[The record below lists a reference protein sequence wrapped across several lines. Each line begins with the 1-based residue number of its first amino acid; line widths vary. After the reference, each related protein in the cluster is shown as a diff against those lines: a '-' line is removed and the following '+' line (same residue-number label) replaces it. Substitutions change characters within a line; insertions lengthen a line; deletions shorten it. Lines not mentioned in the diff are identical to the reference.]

1 MSETARRFGENMPAL
16 PDVADTVVGTAWDK
30 DSSKFYDDDTGWS
43 ERGYEAG
50 FAAGATWGAEWHAG
64 HMAVCEFLS
73 DLAEIVAESNACPV
87 CDAGWVRPN
96 TFGGMERLCNTC
108 RGTGKRVTP

>member
-1 MSETARRFGENMPAL
+1 MNREFWNAAGEAAREQPLKAK
-16 PDVADTVVGTAWDK
+16 DK
-30 DSSKFYDDDTGWS
+30 DAAW
-43 ERGYEAG
+43 
-50 FAAGATWGAEWHAG
+50 FAYGAEWALAG
-64 HMAVCEFLS
+64 MAVCEFLA
-73 DLAEIVAESNACPV
+73 DLAGIVAESNACPV